1 VAAMNEPTM
10 QKVGMGARELK
21 QKATAYVES
30 RDANKAAEQITALKA
45 EIENRDARLAALE
58 QRLVELE
65 SQQGSKRRA

>member
-1 VAAMNEPTM
+1 MNEPTM